1 MRRLISMMLGA
12 VGLLALGGCASTEYF
27 NMVRME
33 PEELPSVVTEDLCEI
48 RRVQPCFTVTTRD
61 FVALGYVATKGGPLC
76 LPFWLPI
83 FVPDI
88 PVSLC
93 TDIVTM
99 PWQIAR
105 YRRFTSDDAN
115 VPRSEM
121 VSELLRSLKEEQ
133 NATGQISA
141 VGSDLA
147 NTALTVLALLHRGDL
162 PGCNT
167 EFSEMCGKGIDYL
180 VSRADAGEAA
190 IKLDDDDKKDP
201 RVFLIAADALASAYG
216 YTRREDFRELA
227 EKCTAR
233 VVKEAVAMESESVLA
248 AKLDEKKAEQFRWIV
263 MALHDAKD
271 AGLAV
276 ADLDAR
282 LECAKTMLARHGKGD
297 NGYYDVWELHRKVF
311 VDGTADAGAWTALLA
326 ARKDAVRK
334 SLLVGGMVQDKEGK
348 WRWRSTAHPR
358 GGGIKESGLGYIAD
372 TALAVLQLD
381 WSVFIRCPPKSGDVP
396 EAKQQKF

>member
-1 MRRLISMMLGA
+1 MKVNGGKEMRRLISMMLGA
-12 VGLLALGGCASTEYF
+12 VGLLALGGCASVQYF

-33 PEELPSVVTEDLCEI
+33 PEELPSVVTEDLCEK
-48 RRVQPCFTVTTRD
+48 RWVQPCFTVTTRD
-61 FVALGYVATKGGPLC
+61 FVALGYIATKGGPLV

-83 FVPDI
+83 IVPDI
-88 PVSLC
+88 PFSLC

-334 SLLVGGMVQDKEGK
+334 GLLVGGTVQDKEGK

-358 GGGIKESGLGYIAD
+358 EGGIAESGLGYIAD
-372 TALAVLQLD
+372 TALAVLQLE
-381 WSVFIRCPPKSGDVP
+381 WPVFVRSFRQDLHD
-396 EAKQQKF
+396 

>member
-1 MRRLISMMLGA
+1 MKRAISMMLGA
-12 VGLLALGGCASTEYF
+12 VGLLMLGGCWSASYAYLGK
-27 NMVRME
+27 VRKE
-33 PEELPSVVTEDLCEI
+33 PDELPSVVTSDVCEE
-48 RRVQPCFTVTTRD
+48 RWVHPCFTATTRD
-61 FVALGYVATKGGPLC
+61 FVALGYVGEKCPLA
-76 LPFWLPI
+76 LPFLLPFI
-83 FVPDI
+83 VPDI

-334 SLLVGGMVQDKEGK
+334 GLLVGGTVQDKEGK

-358 GGGIKESGLGYIAD
+358 EGGIAESGLGYIAD
-372 TALAVLQLD
+372 TALAVLQLE
-381 WSVFIRCPPKSGDVP
+381 WPVFVRSFRQDLHD
-396 EAKQQKF
+396 

>member
-1 MRRLISMMLGA
+1 MKRLLSLILGMVA
-12 VGLLALGGCASTEYF
+12 LLMLGGCAIDKYDRMMS
-27 NMVRME
+27 ME
-33 PEELPSVVTEDLCEI
+33 PDERPSIVTDDFRENHY
-48 RRVQPCFTVTTRD
+48 VQPCFIVTTMCWEKFAHPGD
-61 FVALGYVATKGGPLC
+61 QYMGPIGLVVLWGHFLADTSC
-76 LPFWLPI
+76 
-83 FVPDI
+83 
-88 PVSLC
+88 SLC
-93 TDIVTM
+93 ADIVTM
-99 PWQIAR
+99 PWQLLR
-105 YRRFTSDDAN
+105 YRRFTSDGDAVSRSAI
-115 VPRSEM
+115 VP
-121 VSELLRSLKEEQ
+121 ELLRRLKHDQES
-133 NATGQISA
+133 NGCISGIGESERGL
-141 VGSDLA
+141 V
-147 NTALTVLALLHRGDL
+147 NTSLTVLALLHRGDL
-162 PGCNT
+162 PGHNT

-334 SLLVGGMVQDKEGK
+334 GLLVGGTVQDKEGK

-358 GGGIKESGLGYIAD
+358 GGGIAESGLGYIAD
-372 TALAVLQLD
+372 TALAVLQLE
-381 WSVFIRCPPKSGDVP
+381 WPVFVRSFRQDLHD
-396 EAKQQKF
+396 